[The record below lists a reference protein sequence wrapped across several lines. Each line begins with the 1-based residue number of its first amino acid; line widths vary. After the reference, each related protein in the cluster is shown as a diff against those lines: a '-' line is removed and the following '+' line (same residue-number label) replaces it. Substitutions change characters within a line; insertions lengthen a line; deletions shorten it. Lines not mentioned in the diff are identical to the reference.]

1 MPVPPEIHDW
11 IARSDV
17 DHVGPF
23 VNAWAGFNAWYRHVS
38 QTKRDRDG
46 LNFVRSNPNAV
57 RSAIIPLLDPDTPD
71 TQDATEF
78 KTAIAALHSSL
89 EHFRLETLYEDELEH
104 VSFRSVPLN
113 KREPLP
119 ATKRYR
125 LIDYRVDRA
134 AGNWLASAQTAGGA
148 PVATISHAQYGL
160 LQLEADQQFAALSAE
175 RKAQLRALY
184 LRCNPRPF
192 TDLTSGHSPVISAGA
207 ISFRCSCEDLFGG
220 VIETLYRMRN
230 MLLHG
235 ELAPHPDAL
244 AAYDPAY
251 RLLRRMLRSV

>member
-1 MPVPPEIHDW
+1 M
-11 IARSDV
+11 
-17 DHVGPF
+17 
-23 VNAWAGFNAWYRHVS
+23 
-38 QTKRDRDG
+38 
-46 LNFVRSNPNAV
+46 

-78 KTAIAALHSSL
+78 KTAIAALHASL
-89 EHFRLETLYEDELEH
+89 ERYRLETLFEDELEH

-113 KREPLP
+113 KREALP
-119 ATKRYR
+119 ATSRYR
-125 LIDYRVDRA
+125 TIDYKVERIG
-134 AGNWLASAQTAGGA
+134 GNWQATAHTSSGTALAI
-148 PVATISHAQYGL
+148 VSHAQYGL
-160 LQLEADQQFAALSAE
+160 PFLEGDPQFVALSPE

-184 LRCNPRPF
+184 VRCNPRPF
-192 TDLTSGHSPVISAGA
+192 TDLTSGPGALIRAGA
-207 ISFRCSCEDLFGG
+207 IEFRCSCDDLFGG

-251 RLLRRMLRSV
+251 RLLRRMLRAI